1 MSNKIKVAILGL
13 GNVGEVFAE
22 HFLSKIQESKAAVEI
37 VAVATRNPQAP
48 IALGFAHS
56 GVTVLQDALDV
67 VGMGDKVDVVFDL
80 TGNAELR
87 KELRSR
93 MQMANNQHTV
103 IAPEVMA
110 HLVWAFFD
118 AGDLPQSGKTGG
130 YA

>member
-1 MSNKIKVAILGL
+1 MSNKIRVAILGL
-13 GNVGEVFAE
+13 GKVGEVFAE
-22 HFLSKIQESKAAVEI
+22 HFLGKIQESGANVEI
-37 VAVATRNPQAP
+37 VAVATRDAQAP
-48 IALGFAHS
+48 VALGFSHS

-67 VGMGDKVDVVFDL
+67 ANMGDKVDVVFDL
-80 TGNAELR
+80 TGNADLR

-93 MQMANNQHTV
+93 MQAANNHHTV

-118 AGDLPQSGKTGG
+118 AGALPQSSKTG